1 MKVPQ
6 GEWDGAQPRQFV
18 FDVLR
23 KHGVQI
29 NPLDE
34 DDWFELLD
42 HEGDAVSLRV
52 GNPVLR
58 SGGVFLASIRPTA
71 RVPNHGARK
80 TTTPALRNCSAAASA
95 ARIFPKIFPRAQKK
109 GLRSLASP

>member
-58 SGGVFLASIRPTA
+58 AQVVYFWRRFGPLHGFPITA
-71 RVPNHGARK
+71 LVK
-80 TTTPALRNCSAAASA
+80 
-95 ARIFPKIFPRAQKK
+95 PR
-109 GLRSLASP
+109 RRH